1 VSPPGKDD
9 AAPVGASAGAF
20 RQEILDVLG
29 ELLRNSTLDDLR
41 IAQILKAAKVSRGTF
56 YFYYASKED
65 AFAALLDQVYARA
78 VPAFE
83 ALLRNPESCR
93 PPHLREGIA
102 TWLNF
107 SEGDAVVF
115 RTAIEEWPR
124 HAGIREIHLGA
135 QRRMSDAVTK
145 LVENERRAV
154 TPELGV
160 PAATLGS
167 ALVWTLERAWYEAGT
182 DADSAQSLGDVNAAL
197 AATIESAIYGAG
209 GRVGGTA

>member
-1 VSPPGKDD
+1 MTPPGKDE
-9 AAPVGASAGAF
+9 AGPVGASAGAF
-20 RQEILDVLG
+20 RQEILDALG
-29 ELLRNSTLDDLR
+29 QLLRSATLNDLR
-41 IAQILKAAKVSRGTF
+41 IAQILQAAKVSRGTF

-83 ALLRNPESCR
+83 ALLADPISRR
-93 PPHLREGIA
+93 PPQLREGIA
-102 TWLNF
+102 AWLAF
-107 SEGDAVVF
+107 GEGDAAVL

-145 LVENERRAV
+145 LLETERRST
-154 TPELGV
+154 TPDLGV

-182 DADSAQSLGDVNAAL
+182 DADSPQNLGDVNAAL
-197 AATIESAIYGAG
+197 AATIESAIYGPA
-209 GRVGGTA
+209 

>member
-1 VSPPGKDD
+1 VSKDEGQ
-9 AAPVGASAGAF
+9 APVGASAGAF

-29 ELLRNSTLDDLR
+29 KLLRESTLDDLR

-83 ALLRNPESCR
+83 ALFADPATRRAPELRAGLE
-93 PPHLREGIA
+93 A
-102 TWLNF
+102 WLNF
-107 SEGDAVVF
+107 GEGDAAVF

-135 QRRMSDAVTK
+135 QRRLSGAVTK
-145 LVENERRAV
+145 LLEDERRSV
-154 TPELGV
+154 TASLGV
-160 PAATLGS
+160 PPATLGS
-167 ALVWTLERAWYEAGT
+167 ALVWTLERAWYEAG
-182 DADSAQSLGDVNAAL
+182 ADSDSPHALTDVNAAL
-197 AATIESAIYGAG
+197 AATIESAIYGH
-209 GRVGGTA
+209 

>member
-1 VSPPGKDD
+1 MSPGSSSGSRED
-9 AAPVGASAGAF
+9 AHPPVGASAGAF

-29 ELLRNSTLDDLR
+29 QLLRESILDDLR
-41 IAQILKAAKVSRGTF
+41 IAQILKAGKVSRGTF

-65 AFAALLDQVYARA
+65 AFAALLDQLYARA

-83 ALLRNPESCR
+83 ALLADPVSRR
-93 PPHLREGIA
+93 PPQLREAIA
-102 TWLNF
+102 KWLDF
-107 SEGDAVVF
+107 DEGDAAVL

-135 QRRMSDAVTK
+135 QRRMSGAVTR
-145 LVENERRAV
+145 LLEEERRGGSVAID
-154 TPELGV
+154 V

-182 DADSAQSLGDVNAAL
+182 DPESPHGLAEVNAAL
-197 AATIESAIYGAG
+197 AATIESAIYG
-209 GRVGGTA
+209 R

>member
-1 VSPPGKDD
+1 MSPSSKDD
-9 AAPVGASAGAF
+9 TPAPVGASAGAF

-29 ELLRNSTLDDLR
+29 RLLQDATLDDLR

-65 AFAALLDQVYARA
+65 AFAALLDQMYARA

-83 ALLRNPESCR
+83 SVFADPTTRR
-93 PPHLREGIA
+93 PPKLRGAI
-102 TWLNF
+102 TSWLSF
-107 SEGDAVVF
+107 SAGEAAVL

-135 QRRMSDAVTK
+135 QRRMSDAITK
-145 LVENERRAV
+145 VLESERRSA
-154 TPELGV
+154 TASLGV

-182 DADSAQSLGDVNAAL
+182 DADSPNGLADVNAAL
-197 AATIESAIYGAG
+197 AATIESAIYGG
-209 GRVGGTA
+209 

>member
-1 VSPPGKDD
+1 MSKDD
-9 AAPVGASAGAF
+9 GHAPVGASAGAF
-20 RQEILDVLG
+20 RQEILDALG
-29 ELLRNSTLDDLR
+29 RLLQSSTLDELR

-83 ALLRNPESCR
+83 ALLDDPAQRRAPQ
-93 PPHLREGIA
+93 LREGIA
-102 TWLNF
+102 RWLAF
-107 SEGDAVVF
+107 SDGDAAVF

-135 QRRMSDAVTK
+135 QRRLSGAVTK
-145 LVENERRAV
+145 VLEEAQKAGGSSV
-154 TPELGV
+154 GV

-167 ALVWTLERAWYEAGT
+167 ALIWTLERAWYEAGA
-182 DADSAQSLGDVNAAL
+182 DADSPTAQADVNAAL
-197 AATIESAIYGAG
+197 AATIESAIYGAADTIAG
-209 GRVGGTA
+209 

>member
-1 VSPPGKDD
+1 MSKDEGH
-9 AAPVGASAGAF
+9 APVGASAGAF
-20 RQEILDVLG
+20 RQEILDALG
-29 ELLRNSTLDDLR
+29 RLLRESTLDELR

-83 ALLRNPESCR
+83 LLLENPATR
-93 PPHLREGIA
+93 QAPQLRASIA
-102 TWLNF
+102 GWLNF
-107 SEGDAVVF
+107 DDGDAAVF

-135 QRRMSDAVTK
+135 QRRLSGAVTK
-145 LVENERRAV
+145 VLEDERKGVSASV
-154 TPELGV
+154 GV

-167 ALVWTLERAWYEAGT
+167 ALIWTLERAWYEAGT
-182 DADSAQSLGDVNAAL
+182 GADSPDAQADVNAAL
-197 AATIESAIYGAG
+197 AATIESAIYGA
-209 GRVGGTA
+209 A

>member
-1 VSPPGKDD
+1 MTPSKSDD
-9 AAPVGASAGAF
+9 TPAPVGASAGAF

-29 ELLRNSTLDDLR
+29 RLLRESTLDDLR

-83 ALLRNPESCR
+83 AMLAEPASNRA
-93 PPHLREGIA
+93 PHLREGIA
-102 TWLNF
+102 AWLNF
-107 SEGDAVVF
+107 GDGDAAVF

-135 QRRMSDAVTK
+135 QRRLSAAVTH
-145 LVENERRAV
+145 LLEEENKNV
-154 TPELGV
+154 TSSLGV

-167 ALVWTLERAWYEAGT
+167 ALIWTLERAWYEAGT
-182 DADSAQSLGDVNAAL
+182 DADSAHGLADLNAAL
-197 AATIESAIYGAG
+197 AATIESAIYGA
-209 GRVGGTA
+209 A

>member
-1 VSPPGKDD
+1 VSKDD
-9 AAPVGASAGAF
+9 AHAPVGASAGAF
-20 RQEILDVLG
+20 RQEILDALG
-29 ELLRNSTLDDLR
+29 QLLRASTLDDLR

-83 ALLRNPESCR
+83 ALMADPASRR
-93 PPHLREGIA
+93 PPRLREGIA
-102 TWLNF
+102 AWLNF
-107 SEGDAVVF
+107 AEGDAAVV

-135 QRRMSDAVTK
+135 QRRLSSAVTK
-145 LVENERRAV
+145 VLDNERRGV
-154 TPELGV
+154 SPSLGV

-182 DADSAQSLGDVNAAL
+182 DADSAHGLSDVNAAL
-197 AATIESAIYGAG
+197 AATIESAIYGA
-209 GRVGGTA
+209 A

>member
-1 VSPPGKDD
+1 MSPGGKDD
-9 AAPVGASAGAF
+9 AQAPVGASAGAF

-29 ELLRNSTLDDLR
+29 RLLQESTLDDLR

-83 ALLRNPESCR
+83 AMLADPATRRGPQLRQC
-93 PPHLREGIA
+93 IA
-102 TWLNF
+102 DWLNF
-107 SEGDAVVF
+107 GKGDAAVF

-135 QRRMSDAVTK
+135 QRRLSAALTK
-145 LVENERRAV
+145 LLEDERKPLTAS
-154 TPELGV
+154 LGV

-182 DADSAQSLGDVNAAL
+182 DADSPHSLADVNAAL
-197 AATIESAIYGAG
+197 AATIESAIYGG
-209 GRVGGTA
+209 

>member
-1 VSPPGKDD
+1 MSKDEGQ
-9 AAPVGASAGAF
+9 APVGASAGAF
-20 RQEILDVLG
+20 RQEILDALG
-29 ELLRNSTLDDLR
+29 RLLRESTLDDLR

-83 ALLRNPESCR
+83 AMLDDPVTRRDPALRQA
-93 PPHLREGIA
+93 IA
-102 TWLNF
+102 GWLDF
-107 SEGDAVVF
+107 GEGDGAVF

-135 QRRMSDAVTK
+135 QRRLSGAVTK
-145 LVENERRAV
+145 LLEDERKDVA
-154 TPELGV
+154 TSLGV

-167 ALVWTLERAWYEAGT
+167 ALIWTLERAWYEAG
-182 DADSAQSLGDVNAAL
+182 ADPDSPHTVADVNAAL
-197 AATIESAIYGAG
+197 AATISAAIYGA
-209 GRVGGTA
+209 A

>member
-1 VSPPGKDD
+1 MSPSGKDD

-29 ELLRNSTLDDLR
+29 QLLRDSTLDDLR

-83 ALLRNPESCR
+83 ALLADPSSRR
-93 PPHLREGIA
+93 PPQLREGIA
-102 TWLNF
+102 AWLNF
-107 SEGDAVVF
+107 SEGDAAVF

-135 QRRMSDAVTK
+135 QRRMSGAVTK
-145 LVENERRAV
+145 LLENERKAI

-182 DADSAQSLGDVNAAL
+182 DADSPQSLGDINAAL
-197 AATIESAIYGAG
+197 AATIESAIYG
-209 GRVGGTA
+209 GRGTA

>member
-1 VSPPGKDD
+1 MNKDD
-9 AAPVGASAGAF
+9 GAPVGASAGAF

-29 ELLRNSTLDDLR
+29 RLLRESTLDDLR

-83 ALLRNPESCR
+83 ALFADPARARTPA
-93 PPHLREGIA
+93 LREGIA
-102 TWLNF
+102 EWLNF
-107 SEGDAVVF
+107 GDGDAAVF

-135 QRRMSDAVTK
+135 QRRLSGAVTR
-145 LVENERRAV
+145 LLEDERRGV
-154 TPELGV
+154 TASLGV

-182 DADSAQSLGDVNAAL
+182 DADSPHSLTDVNAAL
-197 AATIESAIYGAG
+197 AATIESAIYG
-209 GRVGGTA
+209 V

>member
-1 VSPPGKDD
+1 MSKDD
-9 AAPVGASAGAF
+9 APAPVGASAGAF

-29 ELLRNSTLDDLR
+29 RLLQESTLDDLR

-65 AFAALLDQVYARA
+65 AFAALLDQMYARA

-83 ALLRNPESCR
+83 ALFADPGTQRPPQLRNA
-93 PPHLREGIA
+93 IA

-107 SEGDAVVF
+107 DAGEAAVL

-145 LVENERRAV
+145 VLENERKSMTAS
-154 TPELGV
+154 LGV
-160 PAATLGS
+160 PAPTMGS
-167 ALVWTLERAWYEAGT
+167 ALVWTLERAWYEAAT
-182 DADSAQSLGDVNAAL
+182 DADSPDKLAGVNAAL
-197 AATIESAIYGAG
+197 AATIESAIYGG
-209 GRVGGTA
+209 

>member
-1 VSPPGKDD
+1 MSPSNKDEGH
-9 AAPVGASAGAF
+9 APVGASAGAF

-29 ELLRNSTLDDLR
+29 RLLRESTLDDLR

-83 ALLRNPESCR
+83 ALFADPATRRPEQ
-93 PPHLREGIA
+93 LREGIA
-102 TWLNF
+102 GWLNF
-107 SEGDAVVF
+107 GDGDAAVF

-135 QRRMSDAVTK
+135 QRRLSGAVTK
-145 LVENERRAV
+145 RLEDERKNL
-154 TPELGV
+154 TSTLGV

-182 DADSAQSLGDVNAAL
+182 DADSAHGLADLNAAL
-197 AATIESAIYGAG
+197 AATITSSIYGA
-209 GRVGGTA
+209 A

>member
-1 VSPPGKDD
+1 MSPPGKDD

-102 TWLNF
+102 AWLNF

>member
-1 VSPPGKDD
+1 MSKDETH
-9 AAPVGASAGAF
+9 APVGASAGAF

-29 ELLRNSTLDDLR
+29 RLLRESTLDDLR

-83 ALLRNPESCR
+83 ALFADPARHRAPELRA
-93 PPHLREGIA
+93 GIA
-102 TWLNF
+102 EWLNF
-107 SEGDAVVF
+107 GEGDAAVF

-135 QRRMSDAVTK
+135 QRRLSGAVTK
-145 LVENERRAV
+145 LLEDERRSVSAS
-154 TPELGV
+154 LGV

-182 DADSAQSLGDVNAAL
+182 DSDSAHSLTDVNAAL
-197 AATIESAIYGAG
+197 AATIESAIYGG
-209 GRVGGTA
+209 